1 MGGATQQAN
10 CQSVSDWPVLCQYI
24 RPGASLLGIIK
35 AFDGGGSMH
44 QMEDETAC
52 HQCIQEDEL
61 EMQAE
66 FQMARAD
73 HPSG

>member
-1 MGGATQQAN
+1 
-10 CQSVSDWPVLCQYI
+10 
-24 RPGASLLGIIK
+24 
-35 AFDGGGSMH
+35 MH

-73 HPSG
+73 HQSG